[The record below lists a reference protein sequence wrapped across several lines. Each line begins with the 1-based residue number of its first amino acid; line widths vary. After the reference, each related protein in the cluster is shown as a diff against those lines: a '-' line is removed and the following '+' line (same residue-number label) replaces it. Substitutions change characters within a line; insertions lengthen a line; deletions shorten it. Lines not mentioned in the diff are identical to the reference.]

1 MGLNLE
7 LNLIKL
13 IQSVFFTENYNIID
27 MTAKFISSRKYKIY
41 FITIYFIFLVLTR
54 KTINEYIVIPKLYIF
69 GYLSRILNIQIK
81 LLFKRKRPY
90 VVDNNVLVLE
100 KSREKKKDT
109 FSLPSNSIQTS
120 LIFYGFLLRQLNLN
134 RYLSSLILGV
144 IVFITS
150 FAKINRGMHY
160 PTDIILSILIYHV
173 TIIIY
178 SKLLTVVVDY
188 YGIDNIYK

>member
-1 MGLNLE
+1 MALNLE
-7 LNLIKL
+7 LNLIKS

-150 FAKINRGMHY
+150 FSKINRGMHY
-160 PTDIILSILIYHV
+160 PTDIILSILIYYV

>member
-1 MGLNLE
+1 MALNLE
-7 LNLIKL
+7 LNLIKS

-109 FSLPSNSIQTS
+109 FSLPSNSIFKLFLICSSSSSDTS
-120 LIFYGFLLRQLNLN
+120 L
-134 RYLSSLILGV
+134 LIL
-144 IVFITS
+144 IS
-150 FAKINRGMHY
+150 NSY
-160 PTDIILSILIYHV
+160 P
-173 TIIIY
+173 
-178 SKLLTVVVDY
+178 
-188 YGIDNIYK
+188 